1 MPEQPV
7 FRGVSQVTIDAK
19 GRMAMPS
26 KYRLL
31 LQKFCNGDL
40 VITADR
46 DGCLLIYPRSVWLD
60 KVEPEL
66 MRLPVFNKQARF
78 VQRITLG
85 HAAECEMNSQG
96 RILLPLPL
104 REFAHMNKRAV
115 LMGQGCKFELWDCE
129 RWNRQRDL
137 WLEKESDT
145 SEVHEVLGSIRF

>member
-1 MPEQPV
+1 MSEQPV
-7 FRGVSQVTIDAK
+7 FRGVSQVAIDVK
-19 GRMAMPS
+19 GRVAMPS
-26 KYRLL
+26 KYRRLL
-31 LQKFCNGDL
+31 GEFCNGEL

-46 DGCLLIYPRSVWLD
+46 DECLLIYPRPVWLE

-66 MRLPVFNKQARF
+66 MRLPGFNKQARF

-85 HAAECEMNSQG
+85 HATECEMNSQG

-104 REFAHMNKRAV
+104 REFAHLTRRAV

-137 WLEKESDT
+137 WLKEESDT
-145 SEVHEVLGSIRF
+145 SDVHEVLENIRF